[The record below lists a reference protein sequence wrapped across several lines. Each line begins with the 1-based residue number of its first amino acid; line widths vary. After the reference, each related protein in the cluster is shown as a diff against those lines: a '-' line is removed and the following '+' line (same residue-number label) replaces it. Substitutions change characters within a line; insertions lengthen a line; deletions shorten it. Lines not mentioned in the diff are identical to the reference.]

1 VACAKS
7 FLFVLRTA
15 PIVPVML
22 CMQQT
27 AMLAALAAAAAVAV
41 AVTATAVA
49 VSHTAPAIE
58 STALHEDAAG
68 ASL

>member
-27 AMLAALAAAAAVAV
+27 AMAAAAVAV